1 MKERQRNESTSF
13 RENNMLKSC
22 EVLSKIHVSKIHD
35 MPYDVRK
42 EREYIYYA
50 ISQNNILYIRMLTS
64 CSVGKKEKQTLL
76 LGCCV
81 RI

>member
-35 MPYDVRK
+35 MSYEVKDTYDSERK
-42 EREYIYYA
+42 
-50 ISQNNILYIRMLTS
+50 
-64 CSVGKKEKQTLL
+64 KKIK
-76 LGCCV
+76 C
-81 RI
+81 